1 MESKFANEIKRL
13 LDHEKHLLAS
23 KGKLVRHFKGK
34 EYKLLDFAEHTETG
48 EKLVIYQ
55 AMYGNYKVYARPFM
69 MFASEVDRDKY
80 PEVEQQFRFE
90 VI

>member
-1 MESKFANEIKRL
+1 MVHNTKKGWSKWVVNVL
-13 LDHEKHLLAS
+13 
-23 KGKLVRHFKGK
+23 GKPNVIMF
-34 EYKLLDFAEHTETG
+34 EAEHTETG

-69 MFASEVDRDKY
+69 MFTSEVDRDKY